1 MSKYRTSWSQIQE
14 QMNEFALS
22 HTVRYRDPLN
32 KKRFAVP
39 FKTAEKAKAKMDQ
52 LKRDG
57 VKEIEI
63 TKDVL
68 RGKFKED
75 LDLQETNP
83 MGYTVKFANR
93 KGARIATAWYKDEAD
108 AKKALEMIKKNGG
121 NGIISK
127 GRWDEETIAEDG
139 HTDVPS
145 SKRMAQVIA
154 EEAQLILKELEKKS
168 EEESLPTWW
177 TNKLATSAHNMNA
190 ARDYITNDIKEDIK
204 EARWEI
210 EGRVS
215 YKGVSAED
223 SFHMVIDAPTE
234 SAAEDK
240 AYDELEKARKQ
251 RKIGPG
257 GGGSIDDMEIE
268 SIEKTNDRLQAPTA
282 DFMGNSYDPSK
293 KEVKEAMSD
302 AQLKKVRD
310 SYKDLKT
317 ISPEKVKTLKNFLDR
332 YSTDSLMQLAQ
343 ANINFV
349 STMARSVMNK
359 RKMGDPKHAGSM
371 RENAAQDMEKVA
383 KLRIQQMK
391 IQTKVQKMDRAD
403 PKNRTPLAIAKND
416 LDNLQMRMDQLKD
429 RAQKT
434 KNEEVH
440 PAKALIEAI
449 EAVKNK
455 AEKTGMSYSILKQVY
470 DRGMAA
476 WKGGHRSGTTPQ
488 QWALA
493 RVNSF
498 VTKSSGTWGG
508 ADSDLAKKVRSKK

>member
-1 MSKYRTSWSQIQE
+1 MEGTLLVLLSMARRGKGRQLMSKYRTTWSDIQE

-39 FKTAEKAKAKMDQ
+39 FKTAEKAKEKMDQ

-63 TKDVL
+63 TKDIL
-68 RGKFKED
+68 RGKFKEVA
-75 LDLQETNP
+75 E
-83 MGYTVKFANR
+83 G
-93 KGARIATAWYKDEAD
+93 
-108 AKKALEMIKKNGG
+108 
-121 NGIISK
+121 
-127 GRWDEETIAEDG
+127 TIVEDG

-154 EEAQLILKELEKKS
+154 EDAQLILKELNKKS

-177 TNKLATSAHNMNA
+177 TNKLAVSAHNMNA
-190 ARDYITNDIKEDIK
+190 ARDYITDNIKED
-204 EARWEI
+204 
-210 EGRVS
+210 
-215 YKGVSAED
+215 
-223 SFHMVIDAPTE
+223 
-234 SAAEDK
+234 
-240 AYDELEKARKQ
+240 LE
-251 RKIGPG
+251 
-257 GGGSIDDMEIE
+257 
-268 SIEKTNDRLQAPTA
+268 
-282 DFMGNSYDPSK
+282 
-293 KEVKEAMSD
+293 EAMSD

-317 ISPEKVKTLKNFLDR
+317 ISPEKVKTLRNFLDR

-359 RKMGDPKHAGSM
+359 RKVGDPKHAGSM
-371 RENAAQDMEKVA
+371 KEDAAQDMEKVA

-403 PKNRTPLAIAKND
+403 PKNKTPLAIAKND

-455 AEKTGMSYSILKQVY
+455 AEKTGMPYSILKQVY

-476 WKGGHRSGTTPQ
+476 WKGGHRPGTTPQ

-508 ADSDLAKKVRSKK
+508 ADSDLAKKVRSKD

>member
-63 TKDVL
+63 TKDIL
-68 RGKFKED
+68 RGKFKEGVIPNTQSAKNK
-75 LDLQETNP
+75 L
-83 MGYTVKFANR
+83 
-93 KGARIATAWYKDEAD
+93 YKDYIKQGKHPD
-108 AKKALEMIKKNGG
+108 AAAELVG
-121 NGIISK
+121 NAVAEG
-127 GRWDEETIAEDG
+127 TIVEDG
-139 HTDVPS
+139 HEDVSS

-154 EEAQLILKELEKKS
+154 EDAQLILQELNKKS
-168 EEESLPTWW
+168 DEETLPTWW

-190 ARDYITNDIKEDIK
+190 ARDYITNDIKEDLDEGYRTVGNEKGTEWKVYKDGKLIK
-204 EARWEI
+204 TFTTYIQAHDYVKQQKE
-210 EGRVS
+210 
-215 YKGVSAED
+215 
-223 SFHMVIDAPTE
+223 
-234 SAAEDK
+234 
-240 AYDELEKARKQ
+240 ELE
-251 RKIGPG
+251 
-257 GGGSIDDMEIE
+257 
-268 SIEKTNDRLQAPTA
+268 
-282 DFMGNSYDPSK
+282 
-293 KEVKEAMSD
+293 EAMSD

-317 ISPEKVKTLKNFLDR
+317 ISPEKVKTLRNFLDR

-371 RENAAQDMEKVA
+371 KEEAKSDSEKIA
-383 KLRIQQMK
+383 DLRTKQMML
-391 IQTKVQKMDRAD
+391 QTKVRDMDPSKD
-403 PKNRTPLAIAKND
+403 KTDIEIAKNK
-416 LDNLQMRMDQLKD
+416 LDNIQLRMDKIKSQ
-429 RAQKT
+429 
-434 KNEEVH
+434 NEEVELQE
-440 PAKALIEAI
+440 KIEGL
-449 EAVKNK
+449 ENK
-455 AEKTGMSYSILKQVY
+455 SEKSGVPYGILKKVY

-476 WKGGHRSGTTPQ
+476 WKGGHRPGTTPQ
-488 QWALA
+488 QWAFA

-498 VTKSSGTWGG
+498 LTGG
-508 ADSDLAKKVRSKK
+508 KTRTTADADLWKKASAAKKKK

>member
-1 MSKYRTSWSQIQE
+1 MEGTLLVLLSMARRGKGRQLMSKYRTTWLDIQE

-39 FKTAEKAKAKMDQ
+39 FKTAEKAKEKMDQ

-63 TKDVL
+63 TKDIL
-68 RGKFKED
+68 RGKFKEVA
-75 LDLQETNP
+75 E
-83 MGYTVKFANR
+83 G
-93 KGARIATAWYKDEAD
+93 
-108 AKKALEMIKKNGG
+108 
-121 NGIISK
+121 
-127 GRWDEETIAEDG
+127 TIVEDG

-145 SKRMAQVIA
+145 SKRMAQVIS
-154 EEAQLILKELEKKS
+154 EDAQLIIKELNKKS
-168 EEESLPTWW
+168 DEDELPTWW
-177 TNKLATSAHNMNA
+177 TNKLAVSAHNMNA
-190 ARDYITNDIKEDIK
+190 ARDYITDNIKE
-204 EARWEI
+204 
-210 EGRVS
+210 G
-215 YKGVSAED
+215 
-223 SFHMVIDAPTE
+223 
-234 SAAEDK
+234 
-240 AYDELEKARKQ
+240 LE
-251 RKIGPG
+251 
-257 GGGSIDDMEIE
+257 
-268 SIEKTNDRLQAPTA
+268 
-282 DFMGNSYDPSK
+282 
-293 KEVKEAMSD
+293 EAMSD
-302 AQLKKVRD
+302 SQLKTVRD

-317 ISPEKVKTLKNFLDR
+317 ISPEKVKTLRNFLDR

-349 STMARSVMNK
+349 STMARSIMNK
-359 RKMGDPKHAGSM
+359 RKLGDPKHAGSM
-371 RENAAQDMEKVA
+371 KEDAAQDMEKVA

-403 PKNRTPLAIAKND
+403 PKNKTPLAIAKND

-455 AEKTGMSYSILKQVY
+455 AEKTGMPYSILKQVY

-476 WKGGHRSGTTPQ
+476 WKGGHRPGTTPQ

>member
-1 MSKYRTSWSQIQE
+1 MESKILELQKMVSKYKTTWSQIQE
-14 QMNEFALS
+14 QMNEFTLVYVARWRGKDGK
-22 HTVRYRDPLN
+22 RY
-32 KKRFAVP
+32 ASP
-39 FKTAEKAKAKMDQ
+39 FKTKDSAEKRAKELRTQGNSEVSVTQDTLKGNIKWAKDNGPDIKGMQ
-52 LKRDG
+52 KEAIVEDG
-57 VKEIEI
+57 H
-63 TKDVL
+63 TDVPSSKTMAEAL
-68 RGKFKED
+68 RQVRES
-75 LDLQETNP
+75 NP
-83 MGYTVKFANR
+83 MGYTVKFANS
-93 KGARIATAWYKDEAD
+93 KGAKIATAWYKDEAD

-127 GRWDEETIAEDG
+127 GRMDEETIVEDG
-139 HTDVPS
+139 HEDVSS

-154 EEAQLILKELEKKS
+154 EDAQLILQELNKKS
-168 EEESLPTWW
+168 DEETLPTWW

-190 ARDYITNDIKEDIK
+190 ARDYISNDIKEDLE
-204 EARWEI
+204 EATYGWTLVSKAKDLVKKFKDNITKAVAEI
-210 EGRVS
+210 E
-215 YKGVSAED
+215 K
-223 SFHMVIDAPTE
+223 
-234 SAAEDK
+234 
-240 AYDELEKARKQ
+240 LEKGLSKNPTVDAELK
-251 RKIGPG
+251 KYN
-257 GGGSIDDMEIE
+257 E
-268 SIEKTNDRLQAPTA
+268 SLE
-282 DFMGNSYDPSK
+282 
-293 KEVKEAMSD
+293 EAMSD

-317 ISPEKVKTLKNFLDR
+317 ISPEKVKTLRNFLDR

-371 RENAAQDMEKVA
+371 REEKSNSERIA
-383 KLRIQQMK
+383 DLRTKQMML
-391 IQTKVQKMDRAD
+391 QTKVRDMDPTKD
-403 PKNRTPLAIAKND
+403 KTDIEIAKNK
-416 LDNLQMRMDQLKD
+416 LDNIQLRMDKIKSQ
-429 RAQKT
+429 
-434 KNEEVH
+434 NEEVH

-455 AEKTGMSYSILKQVY
+455 AEKTGMPYSILKQVY

-476 WKGGHRSGTTPQ
+476 WKGGHRPGTTPQ